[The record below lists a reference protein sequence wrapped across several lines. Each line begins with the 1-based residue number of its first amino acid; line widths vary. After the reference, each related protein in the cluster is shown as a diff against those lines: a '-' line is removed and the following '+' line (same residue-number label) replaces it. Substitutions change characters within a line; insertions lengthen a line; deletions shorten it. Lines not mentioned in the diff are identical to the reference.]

1 MPFGSL
7 FIDRQSSRILI
18 SSSRM
23 FLNFNTHLLM
33 PCPEQ
38 KKSEKNQEV
47 ANLHGYLKKNSLS
60 PVKNSIFGNATKITF
75 LHKVLSRVAKL
86 SVATTVCHFK
96 NV

>member
-47 ANLHGYLKKNSLS
+47 ANLHGYLKKKFVVPRQKFYFWERRENHL
-60 PVKNSIFGNATKITF
+60 FT
-75 LHKVLSRVAKL
+75 
-86 SVATTVCHFK
+86 
-96 NV
+96 